1 MSKSL
6 RFCFKVSEKLGL
18 VVDEDGNNCEA
29 YICVKANDVK
39 SYTVP
44 GKDYEDMHEG
54 FRKITA
60 YQMQCAPELLTPITL
75 NEYLDNTEDEDSDM

>member
-18 VVDEDGNNCEA
+18 AFDENGNNCEA

-39 SYTVP
+39 SYKVP
-44 GKDYEDMHEG
+44 GADYKDMHDG

-60 YQMQCAPELLTPITL
+60 YQMQCDPEMLTPITL
-75 NEYLDNTEDEDSDM
+75 NEYLDNTEEDE

>member
-6 RFCFKVSEKLGL
+6 RFCFKVNEKLGL
-18 VVDEDGNNCEA
+18 AVDENGNNCEA

-39 SYTVP
+39 SYMISEE
-44 GKDYEDMHEG
+44 DYKKMHDG

-60 YQMQCAPELLTPITL
+60 YQMQCDSELLTPITL
-75 NEYLDNTEDEDSDM
+75 NEYLDNTEEE